1 MVLLVQTQ
9 SQAKFHFLRPRQAG
23 VGMIE
28 VLVTLF
34 ILAIG
39 MLGVA
44 SLQFIGAFSNSDAL
58 NRANAV
64 LVAQQTAE
72 RLRANSFVSP
82 TFSGLIADNQ
92 YFDPD
97 IYNFKQLTCG
107 SGDPGWDC
115 FCQNVPASIRD
126 CSANTCSSVEL
137 ASFDG
142 WQLSCAAT
150 KINPAVTL
158 NVSCNDNNLADA
170 QACSA
175 GSAQQI
181 MLSWPVENW
190 QNIERKLNPTCNPDS
205 DAEPRDCVLLELVL

>member
-1 MVLLVQTQ
+1 MLSVQTQ
-9 SQAKFHFLRPRQAG
+9 LRHRQTSRRHHQSG

-72 RLRANSFVSP
+72 RLRANSFVSAS
-82 TFSGLIADNQ
+82 FSGLVADDR

-97 IYNFKQLTCG
+97 TYNFKQLSCG
-107 SGDPGWDC
+107 SGEPGWEC
-115 FCQNVPASIRD
+115 FCKDKPASIRD
-126 CSANTCSSVEL
+126 CNANTCSSAEL
-137 ASFDG
+137 ATYDG
-142 WQLSCAAT
+142 WQLTCAAT
-150 KINPAVTL
+150 KINPSVTL
-158 NVSCNDNNLADA
+158 DVSCNDNNLADA
-170 QACSA
+170 DACSA

-190 QNIERKLNPTCNPDS
+190 KNIDRKLNPVCNPSS